1 MIYRNFISLILAFS
15 TFTTILP
22 SIGFAQSTNSDY
34 SKQLAAIEEKV
45 EKRRQE
51 LGIPGMSLV
60 IVKDGQIIY
69 LKGFGYKDLE
79 NKVPVTPD
87 TQFAIGSITKSFT
100 GLSVLMS
107 ADEGK
112 LSLEDSPKKYLP
124 YFKIKDAETDKNIKI
139 RDLMD
144 HSSGLNRTDLAMLT
158 GKLSRKELIQV
169 VGEAQPMA
177 KLNEKFF
184 YNNVMFSVA
193 GEIVAAA
200 QKQSWETFVQK
211 RIFAPLGMN
220 NSAMS
225 IAQMQKA
232 KDYSFGYEYNAD
244 AKVTTKFPLNAV
256 VPPLN
261 SVAAAG
267 SITSSARDM
276 AKWINFVINKGE
288 VNGKRLVSEKGFE
301 EWTKPQN
308 KISPNDNFAYSFG
321 WFLKDFAG
329 LQGIGHGGN
338 VPGFTSWAAIL
349 PEKKIGFVLLTNV
362 SNTPFGNELTSIIL
376 NTFLG
381 KKELTQ
387 TDNSVSVSPEKEA
400 GKFRFEQANLDIE
413 ILMKDGKLTA
423 IVPGQP
429 VYELQNIGGRKY
441 KLTNAPSGFF
451 VTFSDDSLLLEQPQG
466 NFKMAKIADSQKIS
480 SSENKPK
487 ISAEE
492 IMSKAIEAVGGEANY
507 RKITSRVT
515 VADVDAIHQGVKG
528 NSTAYAKFPNKSA
541 TDTTFKAFGKT
552 IGNSWSFF
560 DGASGE
566 DSYSFYPLEKYT
578 GKRLEDVRIDSD
590 FYGILNWKTNFKSIE
605 VKGTEKVGDEECFVV
620 ELTPEKGTKVT
631 NYYSINSFLLLK
643 KRGVTISNK
652 GPSEDY
658 TLTYSDYREIDG
670 VKIPFKTINSTESM
684 GDIISTVKS
693 VKHNVKIEDKLFT
706 PRNIGIK

>member
-15 TFTTILP
+15 IFTTILP

-34 SKQLAAIEEKV
+34 SKQLFEIETKV

-79 NKVPVTPD
+79 NKIPVTPD

-193 GEIVAAA
+193 GEIVAAT

-211 RIFAPLGMN
+211 RIFARLGMN

-225 IAQMQKA
+225 ITQMQKA

-244 AKVTTKFPLNAV
+244 TKETTKFPLDPI

-267 SITSSARDM
+267 AITSSARDM

-288 VNGKRLVSEKGFE
+288 VNGKRLVSEKNFE

-321 WFLKDFAG
+321 WFLKDFDG

-338 VPGFTSWAAIL
+338 VPGFTSWAAML

-387 TDNSVSVSPEKEA
+387 TDNSASVSPEKEV
-400 GKFRFEQANLDIE
+400 GRYRFEQANLDIE
-413 ILMKDGKLTA
+413 IQIKDGKLSA

-466 NFKMAKIADSQKIS
+466 NFKMAKITDSQKIS
-480 SSENKPK
+480 SSKNNPE
-487 ISAEE
+487 ISADE
-492 IMSKAIEAVGGEANY
+492 IMSKAIEAVGGEANH
-507 RKITSRVT
+507 RKINSRIT
-515 VADVDAIHQGVKG
+515 ISDIDAIHQGVKG
-528 NSTAYAKFPNKSA
+528 NSIAYAKFPNKSA
-541 TDTTFKAFGKT
+541 LETTFKVLGKT
-552 IGNSWSFF
+552 IGESWNFF
-560 DGASGE
+560 DGKGGE
-566 DSYSFYPLEKYT
+566 ETYTFLPFEKYT
-578 GKRLEDVRIDSD
+578 GKRVEDVRIDSD
-590 FYGILNWKTNFKSIE
+590 FYGILNWKTNFKTVE

-631 NYYSINSFLLLK
+631 NYYSIKSFLLLK

-670 VKIPFKTINSTESM
+670 VKIPFKTVNSTESM
-684 GDIISTVKS
+684 GNIISTVKS

>member
-1 MIYRNFISLILAFS
+1 MIYRNFLSLIIVFS
-15 TFTTILP
+15 IFTTILP
-22 SIGFAQSTNSDY
+22 TIGYSQSIDSNY
-34 SKQLAAIEEKV
+34 SKQLSAIEEKV

-169 VGEAQPMA
+169 VGEAQTMA

-200 QKQSWETFVQK
+200 QKQSWENFVK
-211 RIFAPLGMN
+211 SRIFAPLGMN

-225 IAQMQKA
+225 IAEMQKT

-244 AKVTTKFPLNAV
+244 TKETTKFPLNAV
-256 VPPLN
+256 VPPIN

-267 SITSSARDM
+267 AMTSSARDM
-276 AKWINFVINKGE
+276 AKWINFVMNKGE
-288 VNGKRLVSEKGFE
+288 VNGKRIVSQKGFE
-301 EWTKPQN
+301 EWTKPQTE
-308 KISPNDNFAYSFG
+308 ISPDDNFAYSFG
-321 WFLKDFAG
+321 WFLKDFDG
-329 LQGIGHGGN
+329 LKGIGHGGN
-338 VPGFTSWAAIL
+338 VPGFTSWAAML

-362 SNTPFGNELTSIIL
+362 SNTPFGNELTSLIL
-376 NTFLG
+376 DTFLD
-381 KKELTQ
+381 KKEVKQAENTA
-387 TDNSVSVSPEKEA
+387 SVSPEKEV
-400 GKFRFEQANLDIE
+400 GKFRFEQAGMDVE
-413 ILMKDGKLTA
+413 IQLKEGKLVA
-423 IVPGQP
+423 IIPGQP
-429 VYELQNIGGRKY
+429 VYNLENIGGRKY
-441 KLTNAPSGFF
+441 KIANAPAGFF
-451 VTFSDDSLLLEQPQG
+451 VTFNDNSLLLEQPQG
-466 NFKMAKIADSQKIS
+466 KFTLPKKASGNESA
-480 SSENKPK
+480 ENKPK
-487 ISAEE
+487 ITTDE

-507 RKITSRVT
+507 RKITSRVIN
-515 VADVDAIHQGVKG
+515 AEVDAIHQGVKG
-528 NSTAYAKFPNKSA
+528 NSITYAKFPDKSA
-541 TDTTFKAFGKT
+541 TETTFKAFGKT

-560 DGASGE
+560 DGANGE
-566 DSYSFYPLEKYT
+566 DAYSFYPLDKYS
-578 GKRLEDVRIDSD
+578 GKRIEDARIDSD
-590 FYGILNWKTNFKSIE
+590 FYGILNWKTNFKTVE
-605 VKGTEKVGDEECFVV
+605 VKGSEKVGDEECFVV
-620 ELTPEKGTKVT
+620 ELTPEKGTKIT
-631 NYYSINSFLLLK
+631 NYYSTKSFLLLK
-643 KRGVTISNK
+643 KRGTTVSGKN
-652 GPSEDY
+652 PPEDY
-658 TLTYSDYREIDG
+658 TFTYSDYREVDG
-670 VKIPFKTINSTESM
+670 VKIPFKTVNSTESM

-706 PRNIGIK
+706 PRNIGVR